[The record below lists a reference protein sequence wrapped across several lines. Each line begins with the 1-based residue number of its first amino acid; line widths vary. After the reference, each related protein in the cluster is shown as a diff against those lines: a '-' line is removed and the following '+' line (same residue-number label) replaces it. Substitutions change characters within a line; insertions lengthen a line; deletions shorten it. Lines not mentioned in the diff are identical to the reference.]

1 MTQALRDLLPLL
13 IPGLALT
20 AIGVHLT
27 WSFGRDLHF
36 GRASRH
42 WREAQGR
49 VVDQDAYVA
58 SLPRG
63 GSVRQAAF
71 TYTYRVN
78 GVEYTSNRYDFAGRN
93 ATLGLGSALPEHS
106 VGEHVAVWYD
116 PFEPRRAVLVQGVL
130 FGNYLRMLVA
140 TAFLFFGLLLLGAT
154 NDVDRSLSTTH
165 GRIDSTKARM
175 LTSAELDSLRRLPT
189 IVDTFIAKTTHLE
202 LKVGDTLRLSSLRVE
217 ARDSAGHVL
226 HGAMM
231 TFRIPPSAIIRGFGP
246 GFEAVAPGHASLL
259 IEDRPRDLSI
269 DSTPRRPSTRIEIDV
284 RR

>member
-1 MTQALRDLLPLL
+1 MTQALKELLPLL

-36 GRASRH
+36 GRASRF

-58 SLPRG
+58 PLPRG

-93 ATLGLGSALPEHS
+93 AALGLGNALPEHS
-106 VGEHVAVWYD
+106 VGERVAVWYD
-116 PFEPRRAVLVQGVL
+116 PFEPRRAVLVQGVQ
-130 FGNYLRMLVA
+130 FGNYLRLLVA
-140 TAFLFFGLLLLGAT
+140 TVFLFFGLLLLGAT
-154 NDVDRSLSTTH
+154 SDVDRSLSPTH
-165 GRIDSTKARM
+165 VGIDAPKARM

-189 IVDTFIAKTTHLE
+189 IVDTFIATPTHLE

-217 ARDSAGHVL
+217 ARDSTGHVL
-226 HGAMM
+226 HWDDM
-231 TFRIPPSAIIRGFGP
+231 TFSIPRTEIMRGVGS
-246 GFEAVAPGHASLL
+246 GFEAVAPGHASLI
-259 IEDRPRDLSI
+259 IEDRPRDFRT
-269 DSTPRRPSTRIEIDV
+269 DSMPRRPSTRVDIYI